1 MGQKFKN
8 QQTLF
13 LFVEL
18 YYTVFFNDWTKIVL
32 DPICDHIEIRS
43 SDRLKYPKEFQKKVT
58 LLNNFG
64 YIKKVMS
71 NQKVYLIGYSGSW
84 STITQWKDAVYV

>member
-1 MGQKFKN
+1 MNNSIRIKALRGGWSKLLRRTFGKEMGQKFKN

-43 SDRLKYPKEFQKKVT
+43 SDRLK
-58 LLNNFG
+58 FG
-64 YIKKVMS
+64 TV
-71 NQKVYLIGYSGSW
+71 
-84 STITQWKDAVYV
+84 